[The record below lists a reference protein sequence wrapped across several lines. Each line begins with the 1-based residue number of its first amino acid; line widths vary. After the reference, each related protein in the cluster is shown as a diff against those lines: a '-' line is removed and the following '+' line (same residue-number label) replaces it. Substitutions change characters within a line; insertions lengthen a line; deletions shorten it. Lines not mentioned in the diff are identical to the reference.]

1 MARMYADE
9 NFDYPVVQE
18 LRLLGHDVLTAQEA
32 GQAQQRVPDSG
43 VLAFATAQGR
53 AVLTFNR
60 RDFIRLHGRSSAH
73 SGIIVCTR
81 PKLTASSDQ
90 GVGCKNVCACSCSAG
105 CGVQELVGAG
115 NMFPRDE

>member
-9 NFDYPVVQE
+9 TFDYPVVRE

-81 PKLTASSDQ
+81 DENSVALADRIHQAMLAIGKLDGQ
-90 GVGCKNVCACSCSAG
+90 
-105 CGVQELVGAG
+105 LVRITR
-115 NMFPRDE
+115 PLKRSP